1 MTQPSRAHHSPMA
14 LAQVPGRVIR
24 LAARWSNGGVTFG
37 PMEAWLVIRS
47 IKAISSISNWRGLD
61 LGFKDNKKWCLSSKK
76 MEVCIIRIP

>member
-61 LGFKDNKKWCLSSKK
+61 LGFKDNKKWGF
-76 MEVCIIRIP
+76 IIKTKWRCV